1 MQGERKGRI
10 SVASYFKGM
19 GWGSV
24 RGEGKAEFGQ
34 LETREK
40 KKKQK
45 KQPLPCC
52 KMCRHS
58 GNGRVLI
65 LKINVI
71 TVAVRTSHIWF
82 PGYIYL

>member
-10 SVASYFKGM
+10 SAVSYFKGM

-40 KKKQK
+40 KKAEKAAP
-45 KQPLPCC
+45 PL
-52 KMCRHS
+52 
-58 GNGRVLI
+58 L
-65 LKINVI
+65 
-71 TVAVRTSHIWF
+71 
-82 PGYIYL
+82 